1 MAKVI
6 RITDKNLNIKRKRA
20 KFLYIVLIPLF
31 ISTIISLFHS
41 DYSRFAIKVV
51 SFILFFI
58 GIKLIDRGL
67 QEEESYKNA
76 KIYKVSLIKYKL
88 LGYIVI
94 STTLLFMS
102 INLIKQPILNSLI
115 QSFIGFIGLVLY
127 YGVDPFKDK
136 LPKGN
141 LSINM
146 DRFLKE
152 LQEAQEKVNYIKEA
166 TEHIQNWQLKVALNS
181 ALKRSQEILNTIKED
196 PKDIR
201 VARKFMVV
209 YLDGI
214 KDVIDKYNSIDKEH
228 LDSEYTERLIDTL
241 NLATKRFEDELERL
255 KSNDLFD
262 LDVQID
268 ALKEQLKH

>member
-6 RITDKNLNIKRKRA
+6 RISDKKPKLKRA
-20 KFLYIVLIPLF
+20 KLLYLFLIPIF

-41 DYSRFAIKVV
+41 DYSRFAIKVMFFV
-51 SFILFFI
+51 LFFA
-58 GIKLIDRGL
+58 GIKLVDRGL
-67 QEEESYKNA
+67 QEDEKYKQA
-76 KIYKVSLIKYKL
+76 KIYKVSLVKYKL
-88 LGYIVI
+88 LGYILI
-94 STTLLFMS
+94 SITLFFVS
-102 INLIKQPILNSLI
+102 IKLTNQSQLNSFI
-115 QSFIGFIGLVLY
+115 QSFIGFIGLILY
-127 YGVDPFKDK
+127 YGIDPFKDK

-141 LSINM
+141 LSVNM

-152 LQEAQEKVNYIKEA
+152 LQEAQAKVDYIKDA
-166 TEHIQNWQLKVALNS
+166 TNHIQNWQLKVALNS
-181 ALKRSQEILNTIKED
+181 AIHRAQEILNTIKED

-214 KDVIDKYNSIDKEH
+214 KDVVDKYNSIDKRH
-228 LDSEYTERLIDTL
+228 LDSEYTRRLIDTL

-255 KSNDLFD
+255 KSNDIFD

>member
-1 MAKVI
+1 MAKVVKI
-6 RITDKNLNIKRKRA
+6 SGKKTKQKRA
-20 KFLYIVLIPLF
+20 KFLYLFLIPIF

-41 DYSRFAIKVV
+41 DYSRFAIKIV

-58 GIKLIDRGL
+58 GIKLVDRGL
-67 QEEESYKNA
+67 EEEESYKKA

-94 STTLLFMS
+94 SSTLLFMA
-102 INLIKQPILNSLI
+102 INLTNQSMLNSII
-115 QSFIGFIGLVLY
+115 QSIIGFVGLILY
-127 YGVDPFKDK
+127 YGIDPFKDK

-152 LQEAQEKVNYIKEA
+152 LQEAQAKVDYIKGA

-181 ALKRSQEILNTIKED
+181 AIKRAQEILNTIKED

-241 NLATKRFEDELERL
+241 NFATQKFEDELDRL
-255 KSNDLFD
+255 KSNDIFD